1 MEPNLTSPRMIP
13 RRRLLACAIALLVA
27 AAAGGWPS
35 SASAAS
41 YPNDPFY
48 ARQWHLRR
56 IGAPEAWKVS
66 KGKGITIAILDTGVD
81 RRHLDL
87 AANMSPLQ
95 YDAVNGTN
103 DGSEI
108 CTYDPP
114 AKTRVCHGTSV
125 AGVAAAVTNN
135 GRGVAGVA
143 PEAKIMSVRVSTKDA
158 IDDTAVLNGM
168 MWAVDHGAKVINMS
182 ITAEIGTG
190 LPFIR
195 TLPFPDP
202 WNLGVL
208 YAAAKGALITISAG
222 NDGSALCGDPGE
234 NPAVLCVGASDSAD
248 QTTFFSNY
256 GVRLDVVAPGLGI
269 WTTSV
274 SSPYDTAGYYGPL
287 AGTSFAAPL
296 VAGIGAQ
303 LMSMGASN
311 IQAANII
318 RATAKDL
325 GLPGYD
331 ITYGFGRVNAA
342 AAVNLCK
349 QVCP

>member
-1 MEPNLTSPRMIP
+1 MVP
-13 RRRLLACAIALLVA
+13 RRRLLFCAITLLVA
-27 AAAGGWPS
+27 ATAAVWPS
-35 SASAAS
+35 AASAGS
-41 YPNDPFY
+41 YPNDEFFG
-48 ARQWHLRR
+48 RQWHLRR
-56 IGAPEAWKVS
+56 IGAQAAWQVS
-66 KGKGITIAILDTGVD
+66 KGKGITIAVLDTGVD

-95 YDAVNGTN
+95 YDAVNGTS

-114 AKTRVCHGTSV
+114 VKARVCHGTSV

-135 GRGVAGVA
+135 KRGVAGVA
-143 PEAKIMSVRVSTKDA
+143 PDAKIMAIRVSTKDN

-182 ITAEIGTG
+182 ITAELATG
-190 LPFIR
+190 LPYAR
-195 TLPFPDP
+195 TLPVPDP

-208 YAAAKGALITISAG
+208 YAAARGALITISAG
-222 NDGSALCGDPGE
+222 NDNSALCGDPGE
-234 NPAVLCVGASDSAD
+234 NPAVLCVGASDSTD

-274 SSPYDTAGYYGPL
+274 SSPYDTAGYYSPL

-303 LMSMGASN
+303 LMSMGATN
-311 IQAANII
+311 IEAANII
-318 RATAKDL
+318 RGTAKDL

-331 ITYGFGRVNAA
+331 ITYGFGRVDANAA
-342 AAVNLCK
+342 VHLCQ
-349 QVCP
+349 QVCRGMPLG